1 MPVVSMLLFLC
12 PIKTSGL
19 HWQSGGG
26 SAPKTRRRKLP
37 LGAPA
42 ELEPSPPE
50 CVMHLLTPASY
61 QGLYLLIEGYSF
73 SGLSV
78 VSMWT
83 DRL

>member
-12 PIKTSGL
+12 PIGTGGL

-26 SAPKTRRRKLP
+26 SAPETRRRKLP

-50 CVMHLLTPASY
+50 YVMHLIPASY
-61 QGLYLLIEGYSF
+61 QGLYLLFEGYSF

-78 VSMWT
+78 VNRWT
-83 DRL
+83 DRW